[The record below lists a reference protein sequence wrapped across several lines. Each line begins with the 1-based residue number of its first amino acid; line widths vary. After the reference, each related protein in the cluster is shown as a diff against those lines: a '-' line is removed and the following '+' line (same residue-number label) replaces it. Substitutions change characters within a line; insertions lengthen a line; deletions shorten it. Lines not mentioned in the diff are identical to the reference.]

1 MNIGEWLYELFG
13 GNEWG
18 MLLCVFLIFLLD
30 AFLFPTLPELFF
42 ALGCM
47 TVPTAT
53 YSLELLGVA
62 VLAEIVGIMTL
73 YIVVS
78 RARIPVKI
86 ERVAQK
92 YTGFLVLSDERL
104 LLLNRVAPMIPFAGA
119 FIAIMKWD
127 LKKSLA
133 YVVIGCILKYGMIA
147 MMSNVFYAYFSSDMA
162 TTVMLVFIIA
172 VIAISFVFSYVVK
185 KRKGI
190 E

>member
-92 YTGFLVLSDERL
+92 YTGFLVLSDE
-104 LLLNRVAPMIPFAGA
+104 
-119 FIAIMKWD
+119 
-127 LKKSLA
+127 
-133 YVVIGCILKYGMIA
+133 IGRA
-147 MMSNVFYAYFSSDMA
+147 HV
-162 TTVMLVFIIA
+162 
-172 VIAISFVFSYVVK
+172 
-185 KRKGI
+185 
-190 E
+190 